1 MENPKSLS
9 MTNNRITVIDAL
21 RGFALLGVLLTHM
34 ISHFGYFTV
43 ADAVREPLFSGM
55 DSIIGWINTNM
66 LTGRFVNIFAFLFG
80 LSFFIQMDRAAAKG
94 VDFRRRFLWRMAIL
108 YAIGVVN
115 TIFFSGDILTFYAC
129 LGVIMVALYKW
140 RNWALMLLTFL
151 LLCGGPRF
159 CGALLLSPNQS
170 AQTTE
175 VIPSDNS
182 DVNADEI
189 SQPNPAEWSADDN
202 PARDFVKQM
211 GSQTFADSVKMNIV
225 FGLLGKIMFQFVA
238 TNRGFITLALFILGL
253 IVGRLRFFETL
264 HLHPRRNMILFVIF
278 AVGLGVVNWLISLFP
293 QNNFAN
299 FFVGGVQSYESIAL
313 MSLQDIATV
322 LLSATLVMGFVVLY
336 QLPMVAKVLVVL
348 APYGRMGLTNYV
360 SQSVIGAMIFA
371 PWAFGA
377 TFAACGVTEIFLL
390 GLVIYVAQIVVSAL
404 WLKYFKY
411 GPLEWFWR
419 TATYMKIQP
428 FKK

>member
-1 MENPKSLS
+1 MESQKILS
-9 MTNNRITVIDAL
+9 TTGHRIEVIDAL

-34 ISHFGYFTV
+34 IGHFGYYIFDV
-43 ADAVREPLFSGM
+43 VDRVPLFDGL
-55 DSIIGWINTNM
+55 DGVIGWLNANV

-94 VDFRRRFLWRMAIL
+94 VDFRRKFLWRMAVL

-159 CGALLLSPNQS
+159 CVVLLLSPNQS

-175 VIPSDNS
+175 VFPSDNS
-182 DVNADEI
+182 DVNAEEI
-189 SQPNPAEWSADDN
+189 SQPNPAEWSADNN

-211 GSQTFADSVKMNIV
+211 GSQTFADSVKMNLI
-225 FGLLGKIMFQFVA
+225 FGLLGKIMFQFFA
-238 TNRGFITLALFILGL
+238 TNRGFITFALFVLGL
-253 IVGRLRFFETL
+253 IVGRMRFFETL

-278 AVGLGVVNWLISLFP
+278 AVGLIVVNWLISLFP

-299 FFVGGVQSYESIAL
+299 IFVGGVQSYESIAL

-336 QLPMVAKVLVVL
+336 QLPMVEKLLVVL

-360 SQSVIGAMIFA
+360 LQSVIGAMIFA
-371 PWAFGA
+371 PWALGAIFGNWSL
-377 TFAACGVTEIFLL
+377 TEIFLL
-390 GLVIYVAQIVVSAL
+390 GLIIYAVQIAVSAL

-419 TATYMKIQP
+419 TATYMKMQP

>member
-1 MENPKSLS
+1 MESQKILS
-9 MTNNRITVIDAL
+9 ATGRRIEVIDAL

-34 ISHFGYFTV
+34 ISHFGYY
-43 ADAVREPLFSGM
+43 LFEKAERVPWLSGL
-55 DSIIGWINTNM
+55 DGFVGWLNANV

-94 VDFRRRFLWRMAIL
+94 VDFRRKFLWRMAIL

-175 VIPSDNS
+175 VFPSDNS
-182 DVNADEI
+182 DVNAEEI
-189 SQPNPAEWSADDN
+189 SQPNPAEWSADNN

-211 GSQTFADSVKMNIV
+211 GSQTFADSVKMNLV
-225 FGLLGKIMFQFVA
+225 FGLLGKIMFQFFA
-238 TNRGFITLALFILGL
+238 TNRGFITFALFVLGL

-278 AVGLGVVNWLISLFP
+278 AVGLIVVNWLISLFP

-299 FFVGGVQSYESIAL
+299 IFVGGVQSYESIAL

-336 QLPMVAKVLVVL
+336 QLPMVEKVLVVL

-360 SQSVIGAMIFA
+360 MQSVVGAIIFA
-371 PWAFGA
+371 PWAFG
-377 TFAACGVTEIFLL
+377 TIFGSWSLTEIFLL
-390 GLVIYVAQIVVSAL
+390 GLIIYAVQIAVSAL

-411 GPLEWFWR
+411 GPLEWLWR
-419 TATYMKIQP
+419 TATYMKLQP
-428 FKK
+428 FRK

>member
-1 MENPKSLS
+1 
-9 MTNNRITVIDAL
+9 
-21 RGFALLGVLLTHM
+21 
-34 ISHFGYFTV
+34 
-43 ADAVREPLFSGM
+43 
-55 DSIIGWINTNM
+55 
-66 LTGRFVNIFAFLFG
+66 
-80 LSFFIQMDRAAAKG
+80 
-94 VDFRRRFLWRMAIL
+94 
-108 YAIGVVN
+108 
-115 TIFFSGDILTFYAC
+115 
-129 LGVIMVALYKW
+129 
-140 RNWALMLLTFL
+140 
-151 LLCGGPRF
+151 
-159 CGALLLSPNQS
+159 
-170 AQTTE
+170 
-175 VIPSDNS
+175 
-182 DVNADEI
+182 
-189 SQPNPAEWSADDN
+189 
-202 PARDFVKQM
+202 
-211 GSQTFADSVKMNIV
+211 MNIV

-336 QLPMVAKVLVVL
+336 QLPWAEKVLVVL

-360 SQSVIGAMIFA
+360 LQSVIGAMIFA
-371 PWAFGA
+371 PWALGAIFGDWSL
-377 TFAACGVTEIFLL
+377 TEIFLL
-390 GLVIYVAQIVVSAL
+390 GLIIYAVQIAVSAL

-411 GPLEWFWR
+411 GPLEWLWR
-419 TATYMKIQP
+419 TATYMQMQP